1 MRPDTCETIIRLA
14 PEAEADLGGGA
25 EERGPG
31 GCVTGAH
38 PAPLPPGTQHA
49 GPQVPVDSTAVCCWV
64 LDLISHRGMIKF
76 P

>member
-1 MRPDTCETIIRLA
+1 MIRLA

-38 PAPLPPGTQHA
+38 PAPLPPGAHLLK
-49 GPQVPVDSTAVCCWV
+49 V
-64 LDLISHRGMIKF
+64 LLMYF
-76 P
+76 LLL